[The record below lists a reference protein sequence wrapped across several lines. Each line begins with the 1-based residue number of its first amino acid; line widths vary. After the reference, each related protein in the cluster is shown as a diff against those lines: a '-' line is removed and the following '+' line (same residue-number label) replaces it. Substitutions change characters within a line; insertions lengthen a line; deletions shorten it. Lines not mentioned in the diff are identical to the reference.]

1 MEKYILELDQ
11 GTYQTANQLVRLSD
25 LKIMLGDFFL
35 QIYKVNNFNSGKT
48 ICINLKCL
56 SFVHTSQLFFT
67 SSVGLSQ
74 KSIITFVS
82 TRIIKDLPHEVL

>member
-56 SFVHTSQLFFT
+56 SFVQTSQLFFMA
-67 SSVGLSQ
+67 
-74 KSIITFVS
+74 I
-82 TRIIKDLPHEVL
+82 